1 MSKAILRTPSAAPK
15 GDARPSRDQAH
26 LRDAVLAVDRG
37 RGADAPLRWDGK
49 LGVKQEVLDYEI
61 WGYHGVYCYMI

>member
-1 MSKAILRTPSAAPK
+1 MSKAILITPSAAAPK

-37 RGADAPLRWDGK
+37 RGADAEMGWQVGSKTGGFTLW
-49 LGVKQEVLDYEI
+49 
-61 WGYHGVYCYMI
+61 